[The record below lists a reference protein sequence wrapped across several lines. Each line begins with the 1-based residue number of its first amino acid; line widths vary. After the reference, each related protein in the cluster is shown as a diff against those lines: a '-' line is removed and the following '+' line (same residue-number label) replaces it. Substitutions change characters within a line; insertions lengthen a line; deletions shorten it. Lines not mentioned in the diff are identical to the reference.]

1 MAFCFS
7 VPQLCSVCNFEQV
20 FPSAVSFSFFLV
32 VVLFAAYT
40 FGMYGVLILSC
51 PAPMSGISLYFLAHG
66 FIFHPFSYY
75 FSGGVVQVLIHF
87 FFATKSPETRD
98 RSCLDWSGA
107 LEAIIY
113 YGEITLLEFCSN
125 VVVI

>member
-7 VPQLCSVCNFEQV
+7 VPQLCFVCNFEQV

-75 FSGGVVQVLIHF
+75 FSGGVVQVLILF
-87 FFATKSPETRD
+87 FLQQNRRKQETEAVWTGLGLLK
-98 RSCLDWSGA
+98 RSFIMA
-107 LEAIIY
+107 K
-113 YGEITLLEFCSN
+113 
-125 VVVI
+125 